1 LAERDGTRRPP
12 LRERTEDLPVLARF
26 LDELPG
32 RYGLGGAI
40 VHLTIGQIAE
50 SVGIYLGLPFAAGLA
65 TWNVLTA
72 RKGKELVSAA
82 LNSKD

>member
-65 TWNVLTA
+65 TWNVLTVDCPQRERA
-72 RKGKELVSAA
+72 GIGSA
-82 LNSKD
+82 